1 MVNLTTY
8 DEYNSVEPKEF
19 FDKTRKE
26 VLNLNRIT
34 FDNCRCNLISKLT
47 GQAFRDLLNGIKEEN
62 ESEDEYIL
70 ILKTKNVYYIR
81 QEVRDELEDETVINE
96 WEMKC

>member
-8 DEYNSVEPKEF
+8 DEFNFVDPEEF
-19 FDKTRKE
+19 FNKTRKE

-34 FDNCRCNLISKLT
+34 FDNCRCNMVSKLT
-47 GQAFRDLLNGIKEEN
+47 GQAFKDLLDGIKEEI

-70 ILKTKNVYYIR
+70 ILKTKKGYLIR
-81 QEVRDELEDETVINE
+81 QEARDELEDETVINE

>member
-96 WEMKC
+96 WEMRY